1 MECIN
6 NICITTIY
14 IDKEV
19 DNNELESRQVSAR
32 IKIES
37 STISTE
43 MQRSRTK
50 CTNLLHIQD

>member
-6 NICITTIY
+6 NICTITIY

-19 DNNELESRQVSAR
+19 GNNELESRQASAR
-32 IKIES
+32 IKVES
-37 STISTE
+37 STVSTE

-50 CTNLLHIQD
+50 CTNLLYIQD

>member
-6 NICITTIY
+6 NICTITIY

-19 DNNELESRQVSAR
+19 GNNELESRQASAR
-32 IKIES
+32 IKVES
-37 STISTE
+37 STVSTE

-50 CTNLLHIQD
+50 CTNLLYI